1 MDKAAAVADSDESA
15 VAAVRAKN
23 DREKIRNMNKPT
35 RIPVTVLTG
44 FLGAGKTTLLNR
56 ILSENHG
63 KRIAV
68 IENEFGEV
76 GVDHQLVIGA
86 EEEIF
91 ETSNGCICCTVR
103 GDLIRVLGQLLKRR
117 ERFDYILIET
127 TGMADPGPVAQTFF
141 LDDDLKDQFVVD
153 AIVTVVD
160 ARHFER
166 HLQELKEPAVQVGFA
181 DVVILNKTDLVNAT
195 DLARIEQ
202 KIRGINGTTQVHR
215 AVNAAVPID
224 VVLGL
229 GAFDLDRALAVD
241 STFLEP
247 QYPFEWAGA
256 YELSA
261 GRHILKAGGPHGDA
275 HHEHE
280 HEHRNGHAQE
290 QQHEHDHHDHSH
302 AALKVAL
309 LPMVAA
315 TAEALA
321 AQIEP
326 AVRAFAEGVSNVESG
341 GHLSPGKAPYALE
354 MQCMGGQFCIDVPT
368 AGAYALFTEH
378 APEEF
383 GLSLNVKP
391 AAQRAFASHHHDD
404 EISSLGIHEEQPLDA
419 RKVNDWLSYLLQ
431 THGENI
437 LRMKGVLNLKGDER
451 RYVFHGVHM
460 MFDGRPDRP
469 WGTAGRSSQLVFI
482 GRHLDRDELLA
493 GFSACLA

>member
-1 MDKAAAVADSDESA
+1 MSPS
-15 VAAVRAKN
+15 
-23 DREKIRNMNKPT
+23 P

-117 ERFDYILIET
+117 ERFDYVLIET

-141 LDDDLKDQFVVD
+141 LDDDLREQFVVD
-153 AIVTVVD
+153 AIVTLVD
-160 ARHFER
+160 ARHFEK
-166 HLQELKEPAVQVGFA
+166 HMEELNEPAVQVGFA
-181 DVVILNKTDLVNAT
+181 DIVILNKTDLVDDT

-202 KIRGINGTTQVHR
+202 RIRGINGTAKVVR
-215 AVNAAVPID
+215 AQDANVPID
-224 VVLGL
+224 AVLGL

-241 STFLEP
+241 ATFLEP

-256 YELSA
+256 YQLPA
-261 GRHILKAGGPHGDA
+261 GRHILRATGEHGHD
-275 HHEHE
+275 H
-280 HEHRNGHAQE
+280 G
-290 QQHEHDHHDHSH
+290 EHDHGDHDHGDHGAGHEHGHDHEH

-309 LPMVAA
+309 LPMPTA
-315 TAEALA
+315 TSESLA

-326 AVRAFAEGVSNVESG
+326 AVRVFAEPARAVDSG
-341 GHLSPGKAPYALE
+341 EHLQPATAPWALA
-354 MQCMGGQFCIDVPT
+354 MSCMGGQYCIDIAT

-378 APEEF
+378 APAEF
-383 GLSLNVKP
+383 GLSLAAAP
-391 AAQRAFASHHHDD
+391 AAQRAFASHHHDA
-404 EISSLGIHEEQPLDA
+404 EIGSIGIQETRALDA

-431 THGENI
+431 SRGEDI
-437 LRMKGVLNLKGDER
+437 LRMKGVLNIKGDER

-460 MFDGRPDRP
+460 MFDGRPDQP
-469 WGTAGRSSQLVFI
+469 WGKVPRASQLVFI
-482 GRHLDRDELLA
+482 GRKLDREEFLA
-493 GFSACLA
+493 GFAACIA